1 MPQPRSIRV
10 HLSWVFF
17 LFFLLVIVLGL
28 FSITRLSEF
37 QRVSADITDLW
48 LPKTRLL
55 GDLNNFTSDFRAA
68 EGNILLSPSA
78 ASTGA
83 IEKEMADLDH
93 SIAQAQQSYERIAH
107 DAAEGEL
114 YAQFKRRWGVYRTD
128 VDQITALSRADR
140 KPEATALYLTA
151 SR

>member
-1 MPQPRSIRV
+1 MRQPRSIRV

-37 QRVSADITDLW
+37 ERVSASITDLW

-68 EGNILLSPSA
+68 EGGVLLSPGP
-78 ASTGA
+78 ASTGV
-83 IEKEMADLDH
+83 IEKEMEDLDH
-93 SIAQAQQSYERIAH
+93 SIAQAQQSYETIAH
-107 DAAEGEL
+107 DQTEGEL
-114 YAQFKRRWGVYRTD
+114 YAQFKRRWSTY
-128 VDQITALSRADR
+128 RADV
-140 KPEATALYLTA
+140 
-151 SR
+151 